1 MVAAYTPAP
10 YRPDEEFDLLV
21 EEVLRYGDPAD
32 IPKIRAAY
40 EYALDKHAAQLRETR
55 GPDGARLPYISH
67 PIAVARILANLE
79 MDAAGLCAGLLH
91 DVIEDCNVTREEL
104 AEAFGEEIAAIV
116 DGVTKLR
123 TVAKQD
129 AFQHDEAGH
138 DATAAAHSQA
148 RIDRKQDTIKRAANL
163 RKIFLAMA
171 TDLRVIIVKLAD
183 RLHNMR
189 TLQAMEDAKRRRIAR
204 ETLQIYAP
212 LAHRLGIWKMK
223 SELEDLAF
231 SYLEPEAYARLK
243 ERVDETRADRDGEI
257 AEAIQMLQ
265 ERLASEGLPDAHV
278 TGRPKHLYGIYEKMR
293 QQGLEFAEIYD
304 IVALRVIVNT
314 RLECYQALMIVSGLW
329 PPIPG
334 MYGDYI
340 ARAKSNLYQSLH
352 LKVIGPRGKPLEV
365 QIRTWEMHRTAEF
378 GVAAHWAYKEKGEGG
393 KASDQFERKLNWLR
407 QQLVDWQADAK
418 DSREFLRAVT
428 EELFADM
435 VFVLTPKGEVIDL
448 PAGATPIDFAYRI
461 HSDVGNHAVGARV
474 NGRMVP
480 LSHKFQNGDV
490 VDIITRSSSAPSRDW
505 LAYARTAHARSKIRS
520 YFKRQLHDEH
530 VQKGRDIL
538 QREAERLGL
547 DAHSLLKDDALRSIA
562 PHFNVPNEAELLA
575 SIGYGTLGASSVLNR
590 LKPPEPPAK
599 GLVVNRERADT
610 RKMKVRAGNIDNVSF
625 RRAHCCLPI
634 PGDEV
639 VGYVTRGRGMTLHR
653 LDCANVARYAQS
665 EPERLNEV
673 DYVSGDGQLYSVS
686 VIIEAVDRKN
696 LLADVGAVF
705 GEQSINI
712 TEVHTKSHPN
722 GMATLSIQAEVRDVD
737 HLNRLFSSVRRLADV
752 LNIVRANGAR

>member
-1 MVAAYTPAP
+1 MVAEYVPKP
-10 YRPDEEFDLLV
+10 YDPDEEFGLLV
-21 EEVLRYGDPAD
+21 EEVLRYRDQAEIEP
-32 IPKIRAAY
+32 IRAAY
-40 EYALDKHAAQLRETR
+40 EFAKSQHTHQTR
-55 GPDGARLPYISH
+55 KSLGPDGHPLPYISH
-67 PIAVARILANLE
+67 PIAVARILAGLE
-79 MDAAGLCAGLLH
+79 MDIPSICAALLH
-91 DVIEDCNVTREEL
+91 DVVEDCAVCHEEMV
-104 AEAFGEEIAAIV
+104 ERFGQEVALLV
-116 DGVTKLR
+116 DGVTKLQ
-123 TVAKQD
+123 TVAKDVFCDD
-129 AFQHDEAGH
+129 ADAPEAADITAE
-138 DATAAAHSQA
+138 DAQRAARQ
-148 RIDRKQDTIKRAANL
+148 RDTIKRAANL

-171 TDLRVIIVKLAD
+171 SDLRVIIVKLAD

-189 TLQAMEDAKRRRIAR
+189 TLGAMEEAAQRQIAR

-231 SYLEPEAYARLK
+231 SYLNPEAYARVK

-257 AEAIQMLQ
+257 AEAIQILK
-265 ERLASEGLPDAHV
+265 ERLAAEGLPDAHV
-278 TGRPKHLYGIYEKMR
+278 TGRPKHLYSIYEKMR

-304 IVALRVIVNT
+304 IVALRVIVHT
-314 RLECYQALMIVSGLW
+314 RPECYQALMVVSALW

-340 ARAKSNLYQSLH
+340 ARSKSNLYQSLH
-352 LKVIGPRGKPLEV
+352 VKVVGPRGKPLEV

-378 GVAAHWAYKEKGEGG
+378 GVAAHWAYKEKGEGA

-407 QQLVDWQADAK
+407 QQLFDWQADAR
-418 DSREFLRAVT
+418 DSGDFLRAVIGD
-428 EELFADM
+428 LFTDM

-448 PAGATPIDFAYRI
+448 PAGATPVDFAYRI

-480 LSHKFQNGDV
+480 LSHRFQNGDV
-490 VDIITRSSSAPSRDW
+490 VDIITRSNSAPSRDW
-505 LAYARTAHARSKIRS
+505 LSYARTSHARSKIRA

-530 VQKGRDIL
+530 VQNGREIL

-547 DAHSLLKDDALRSIA
+547 DAHTLLKDEALRGIA
-562 PHFNVPNEAELLA
+562 PHFNMPNESELLA
-575 SIGYGTLGASSVLNR
+575 AVGYGTLGASAVLNR
-590 LKPPEPPAK
+590 LKPPELAPK
-599 GLVVNRERADT
+599 GLVVNRERANT
-610 RKMKVRAGNIDNVSF
+610 SKMKVRAGSVDNVSF

-653 LDCANVARYAQS
+653 RDCPNVERYAQS

-673 DYVSGDGQLYSVS
+673 DYVSGDGQLYGVS
-686 VIIEAVDRKN
+686 VIIETADRRH
-696 LLADVGAVF
+696 LLADIGAIF
-705 GEQSINI
+705 GEQGINI

-722 GMATLSIQAEVRDVD
+722 GTATLSIRAEVRDVD
-737 HLNRLFSSVRRLADV
+737 HLNRLFASVRRLPDV
-752 LNIVRANGAR
+752 LSIVRAHGLR